1 MRFGYTRFGTL
12 LALLGFLMITGCGEG
27 DEESSETPTV
37 SIDGSSNGTDGKRA
51 DGSAEP
57 KEDRL
62 HPLVR
67 IETSYGDITVK
78 LDAEKAKLTVGNFLD
93 YVAKKHYDNTIFHQV
108 YRGQGIV
115 GGGFT
120 PELSEKAANTF
131 VYNEAREGLK
141 NRRGTIAMA
150 RRPDDIH
157 SAACQFFLNVAD
169 NPELDHKDRTLEG
182 YGYCVFGEVVE
193 GMEVVEKIGGCEVR
207 DTDDF
212 ERIPVRTVLIKTV
225 RKIR

>member
-1 MRFGYTRFGTL
+1 MKFGYTSFVTL
-12 LALLGFLMITGCGEG
+12 LVLLGFLLIGGCGGGGEQ
-27 DEESSETPTV
+27 SSDTPAA
-37 SIDGSSNGTDGKRA
+37 SIDASPNGA

-57 KEDRL
+57 KEDPL

-67 IETSYGDITVK
+67 METSYGDITVR
-78 LDAEKAKLTVGNFLD
+78 LDAENAELTVANFLD

-108 YRGQGIV
+108 YRSQGII

-120 PELSEKAANTF
+120 PELSEKAVGTPI
-131 VYNEAREGLK
+131 YNEAHNGLK
-141 NRRGTIAMA
+141 NRCGTIAMA

-157 SAACQFFLNVAD
+157 SATCQFFLNVAD

-182 YGYCVFGEVVE
+182 YGYCVFGEVIE
-193 GMEVVEKIGGCEVR
+193 GMEIVEKIGGCEVR

-212 ERIPVRTVLIKTV
+212 ERIPVRTALIKSV